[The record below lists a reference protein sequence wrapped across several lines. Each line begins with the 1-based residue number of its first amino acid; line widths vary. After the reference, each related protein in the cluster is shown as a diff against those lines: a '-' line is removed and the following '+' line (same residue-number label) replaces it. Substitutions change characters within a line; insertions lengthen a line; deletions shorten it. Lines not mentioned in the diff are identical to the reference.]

1 MESIT
6 RAPAPAGRWGAIAL
20 IGLALALLFWS
31 RIASAAAPPEN
42 IYFAGI
48 AFSADASD
56 VPKEFPHLSRVLNPQ
71 TNAALS
77 SVVRE
82 RLKANPAASP
92 NLIFDRLGSIK
103 DAAHSTALA
112 LAIDGETTTTEKIGE
127 LYKSRLEISAQ
138 LLFFDFKAKQVL
150 GGFPIILDYIDT
162 NTQPPNEA
170 SIDNIYKAMLLGSG
184 GRHSLADEFVATLAG
199 ASIPTP
205 SSRHLRVTSIVL
217 DPKAIA
223 YLNQAAPAADP
234 DAIRRQIAR
243 EFGKYLSANQKL
255 AILPFASSQAL
266 GGSMA
271 ARFVEGEAYQLKIP
285 AADYNIAIKVAG
297 FKKIEQGRTD
307 TSIGFIYGA
316 FIDLSVFEPLSGK
329 TYFSQRIKQ
338 GASQTVP
345 VTQSAMDDWANA
357 YDTLRLLFNNFT
369 LAISEPSSRWLR
381 SSMSGARDA
390 KSQLISLKGLVQSCR

>member
-1 MESIT
+1 MESFART
-6 RAPAPAGRWGAIAL
+6 PPRGGRWGIFAL
-20 IGLALALLFWS
+20 VGLVLVWLFTS
-31 RIASAAAPPEN
+31 STVGAAPSPAN
-42 IYFAGI
+42 IYFAGV

-56 VPKEFPHLSRVLNPQ
+56 VSKEFPHLSQVLDSR

-77 SVVRE
+77 AAVRD
-82 RLKANPAASP
+82 RLRDNPAP
-92 NLIFDRLGSIK
+92 PHLIFDQLGSIK
-103 DAAHSTALA
+103 DAARSTALA
-112 LAIDGETTTTEKIGE
+112 LAIDGETTTTERIGD

-138 LLFFDFKAKQVL
+138 LLFFDYKEKQVL
-150 GGFPIILDYIDT
+150 GGFPIILDYIDSG
-162 NTQPPNEA
+162 TQPPDDAGIN
-170 SIDNIYKAMLLGSG
+170 DLYRAMLLGSG
-184 GRHSLADEFVATLAG
+184 GHSLVETFVSALAG

-205 SSRHLRVTSIVL
+205 AGRRLRVTSVEFA
-217 DPKAIA
+217 PKAVG
-223 YLNQAAPAADP
+223 YLNQTMPGADL
-234 DAIRRQIAR
+234 AVIRGQIAR

-285 AADYNIAIKVAG
+285 EADYNIAIKVAG
-297 FKKIEQGRTD
+297 FKKVEQGRTD

-316 FIDLSVFEPLSGK
+316 FVDLSVFEPLSGK
-329 TYFSQRIKQ
+329 TYVSHAVRQ

-369 LAISEPSSRWLR
+369 LAISEPDSRWLK
-381 SSMSGARDA
+381 SSMPDAPDA
-390 KSQLISLKGLVQSCR
+390 KPQLTSLKGLVKSCR